1 MTAHGAPSQQ
11 PGSTTESL
19 VATGLRCYVPNYKPR
34 GMIIDRGKGSRVW
47 DLDGNE
53 YIDLGTG
60 ISVNSL
66 GHAHPALLEALE
78 AQSRKL
84 WHTSNIYFTEPTV
97 RLAEELVQATFAE
110 RVFFCNSGA
119 EAIEAAIKLARKY
132 SSLHSAPEKREIIT
146 FEGSFHGRTL
156 AAVTATAQ
164 PKYHEGFEPLPGGFR
179 YCPFNDFG
187 AVEAMMSANTCA
199 VLVEPI
205 QGEGGITAAAPGFLA
220 HLRALCDRH
229 GALLMLDEVQCGMGR
244 TGMLFAH
251 EWDQIAPDVMTVAKA
266 LGGGLPIGAM
276 LAREE
281 VAAAL
286 ELGTHGST
294 FGGNPVACAVARA
307 ALAEI
312 RSPALLANVR
322 SRGEE
327 LMQRLERLG
336 DDTGMLHEVRGRGLM
351 IGAQLAD
358 AFAGQAG
365 DIMERCRRHG
375 VLILQAGPDVLR
387 FLPPLNVTPGDLDA
401 GVERVAAAMQ
411 AHAREAQT

>member
-1 MTAHGAPSQQ
+1 M
-11 PGSTTESL
+11 
-19 VATGLRCYVPNYKPR
+19 
-34 GMIIDRGKGSRVW
+34 
-47 DLDGNE
+47 
-53 YIDLGTG
+53 
-60 ISVNSL
+60 
-66 GHAHPALLEALE
+66 
-78 AQSRKL
+78 
-84 WHTSNIYFTEPTV
+84 
-97 RLAEELVQATFAE
+97 
-110 RVFFCNSGA
+110 
-119 EAIEAAIKLARKY
+119 
-132 SSLHSAPEKREIIT
+132 
-146 FEGSFHGRTL
+146 
-156 AAVTATAQ
+156 TATAQ